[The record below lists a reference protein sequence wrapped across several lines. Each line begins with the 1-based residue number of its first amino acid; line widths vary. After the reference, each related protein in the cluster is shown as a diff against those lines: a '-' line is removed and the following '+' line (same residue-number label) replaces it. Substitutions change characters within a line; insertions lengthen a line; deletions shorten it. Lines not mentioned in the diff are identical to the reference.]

1 MSHVQGCRP
10 EKIGNLEG
18 SDRYLVGLTVCVVGD
33 EGLGIVGFD
42 ENGGSVFYLRIG
54 ILVVWVLRFG
64 IVCLIDVGCSCE

>member
-1 MSHVQGCRP
+1 MSHVRGCRL

-18 SDRYLVGLTVCVVGD
+18 SDRYLVGLMVCVVGD

-42 ENGGSVFYLRIG
+42 ENGGSVLYLRIG